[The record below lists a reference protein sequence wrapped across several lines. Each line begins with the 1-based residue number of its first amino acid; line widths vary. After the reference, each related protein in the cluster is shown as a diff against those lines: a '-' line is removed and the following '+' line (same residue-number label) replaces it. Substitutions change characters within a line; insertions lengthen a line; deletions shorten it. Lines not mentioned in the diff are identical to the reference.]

1 MQRWHL
7 KFDSVALLCIV
18 NNDAPRHVSRTKA
31 GSPFLFEHKEQGTSP
46 LLAPAEEAPML
57 SKLVLFGNISPGI
70 PLHLWN
76 AHADSACNAWT
87 SRASNPWA
95 AKRQLNAGLLEGTAI
110 IGKGVVRRSDS
121 SLSIGGVDGM
131 DACTAEP
138 RACGRAWVHCRCYV
152 HSLALLPWCPG
163 HASAELWG

>member
-1 MQRWHL
+1 
-7 KFDSVALLCIV
+7 
-18 NNDAPRHVSRTKA
+18 
-31 GSPFLFEHKEQGTSP
+31 
-46 LLAPAEEAPML
+46 ML

-87 SRASNPWA
+87 SRAYSNLWA

-110 IGKGVVRRSDS
+110 VGKGVVRRSDS

-152 HSLALLPWCPG
+152 HSLALVPWCPG
-163 HASAELWG
+163 HASAGLWG

>member
-1 MQRWHL
+1 
-7 KFDSVALLCIV
+7 
-18 NNDAPRHVSRTKA
+18 
-31 GSPFLFEHKEQGTSP
+31 
-46 LLAPAEEAPML
+46 ML

-87 SRASNPWA
+87 SRAYSNLWA

-110 IGKGVVRRSDS
+110 VGKGVVRRSDS

-138 RACGRAWVHCRCYV
+138 RACGRAGEHCRCYV
-152 HSLALLPWCPG
+152 HSLALVPWCPG
-163 HASAELWG
+163 HASAGLWG